1 MRSRIRAVPL
11 GALAVALSCA
21 SGVQARQ
28 RALLIGVADVP
39 NYELPG
45 IDLDIDNMKKVAA
58 IMGFAP
64 DDIKVLFNQEAT
76 RANVLHVLDTWA
88 REGVGPNDRV
98 LIYFS
103 GHGSRIPDSGSPQ
116 GVDDV
121 LVTHDMRRA
130 VIEGKASL
138 SGVILGREFGVALS
152 KIPSHEVLVLVDA
165 CHSGTAT
172 RDIDLG
178 SHHLGTAAATSKFF
192 AYPGMPEAPA
202 ATRDVVVSHSHE
214 NYAALSAALD
224 TETAAAT
231 LQGGLFTLALADAI
245 QNAARDKKHPNL
257 NELRDVTDQYIATH
271 TRESPRQHPAVDGNE
286 RLISGDLA
294 LIPLQNGQGPTWQ
307 SLAALAA
314 KGEPLTLAGEARQIH
329 VGEEV
334 TLDVALPR
342 DGFLNV
348 VTVDSQDRATVLF
361 PNKFTSRN
369 EVKAGHFT
377 FPTKD
382 MNFLVRAAEPLGPSL
397 VVAFLTDK
405 PVNLLELGVEGRDAA
420 GRMAQVFTEVSARA
434 TRALVVEAKES
445 RFASGTLNVNVQAKT
460 AH

>member
-1 MRSRIRAVPL
+1 MRIKLPT
-11 GALAVALSCA
+11 ALAMLAAATLLA
-21 SGVQARQ
+21 GAVQARP

-64 DDIKVLFNQEAT
+64 ADIKVLFNQEAT
-76 RANVLHVLDTWA
+76 RANVLHTLDTWA
-88 REGVGPNDRV
+88 REDVGPNDRV

-103 GHGSRIPDSGSPQ
+103 GHGSRIPDSGSPK

-138 SGVILGREFGVALS
+138 SGVVLGREFGVALG

-178 SHHLGTAAATSKFF
+178 SHHLGSAAATSKFF
-192 AYPGMPEAPA
+192 AYPGMPDAPPA
-202 ATRDVVVSHSHE
+202 SRDVTVTHGTE

-231 LQGGLFTLALADAI
+231 LQGGLFTLAVADVI
-245 QNAARDKKHPNL
+245 QGAARDKKHPTL
-257 NELRDVTDQYIATH
+257 IELRDLTDQYIASHTH
-271 TRESPRQHPAVDGNE
+271 ESPRQHPAVDGND
-286 RLISGDLA
+286 RLIKGELA
-294 LIPLQNGQGPTWQ
+294 LLPLQNGQGPTWQ
-307 SLAALAA
+307 SLVALAA
-314 KGEPLTLAGEARQIH
+314 KGEPLTVVGEARQIR

-334 TLDVALPR
+334 TLDVAVPR

-361 PNKFTSRN
+361 PNKFTAHN
-369 EVKAGHFT
+369 EVKTGHFK

-420 GRMAQVFTEVSARA
+420 GRMEQAFTEVSARA
-434 TRALVVEAKES
+434 TRALVVEARAS
-445 RFASGTLNVNVQAKT
+445 RFASGSLNVNVAAKS